1 METKI
6 RSRAIFILIVVV
18 ACILGIVAFPKNVQ
32 ELKDN
37 VHNRIHMGLDLKGG
51 TNLVLQV
58 QVEDAVNI
66 TSGETLE
73 RLKDELKA
81 KNLPYAD
88 IQPDDDKTQNP
99 PIHRILIKG
108 IPQERSADLQALA
121 SNQFSDWDLVR
132 VPGDDTARLLV
143 LKASSAATIRN
154 QALMQAMDTIR
165 RRVDALGVVEPT
177 IAEYGQGDFEL
188 VVQLPGVDDPSRVK
202 DIMQSTALLELKLV
216 QDGPYSSREAALAAH
231 GGVLPPDTELVPGTE
246 SGNEAWYVLNRIAAV
261 TGRDLTGA
269 EPSHDSAGR
278 PNVAF
283 HLNREGAERFG
294 RVTGANIGKLLAV
307 VLDNRIFTAPVIH
320 GQITDSGVIEGG
332 NFTPQS
338 ANDLALVLRSGAL
351 PASIKYLSEETVGP
365 SLGADSIRHGVIAS
379 IVGLLA
385 VMGFMLVYYRGSGV
399 NANVALALN
408 LLILIAALVD
418 LKLFAILALGVLAA
432 WVFSPLVGGIIAAV
446 GLLVTFAVGAP
457 SPGTFTLPGIAGV
470 ILTVGM
476 GVDSNVLIFERIRE
490 ELRLGKAVGAAVAA
504 GFEQA
509 FRTIIDTH
517 VTTVVSAAI
526 LFAFGTGPIRGF
538 AVTLTIGLIANLFTS
553 VFASRVIFDYIL
565 SRREKGAALSI

>member
-1 METKI
+1 
-6 RSRAIFILIVVV
+6 
-18 ACILGIVAFPKNVQ
+18 VQ
-32 ELKDN
+32 ELKEN
-37 VHNRIHMGLDLKGG
+37 LHTRIHLGLDLSGG

-66 TSGETLE
+66 TSGEVLE

-81 KNLPYAD
+81 KNIPYAD
-88 IQPDDDKTQNP
+88 IQSDDDKTQNP

-108 IPQERSADLQALA
+108 VPQERSGDLQALA
-121 SNQFSDWDLVR
+121 SDQLSDWDLVR
-132 VPGDDTARLLV
+132 VPGDDASRLLV
-143 LKASSAATIRN
+143 LKTSAAIGIRN

-165 RRVDALGVVEPT
+165 RRIDALGVVEPT

-216 QDGPYSSREAALAAH
+216 QDGPYPTREAALGAH
-231 GGVLPPDTELVPGTE
+231 GGVMPPDTELVPGTDDQTH
-246 SGNEAWYVLNRIAAV
+246 NEVWYVVNRIAAV
-261 TGRDLTGA
+261 TGRDLSGA
-269 EPSHDSAGR
+269 DPSHDQAGR
-278 PNVAF
+278 ASVNF
-283 HLNREGAERFG
+283 TLNRDGAERFG
-294 RVTGANIGKLLAV
+294 RVTGANINKLLAI
-307 VLDNRIFTAPVIH
+307 VLDNRVYSAPVIH
-320 GQITDSGVIEGG
+320 GQITDRGEITG
-332 NFTPQS
+332 NFTPQQ

-351 PASIKYLSEETVGP
+351 PAAIKYLSEETVGP
-365 SLGADSIRHGVIAS
+365 SLGADSIRHGVVAS
-379 IVGLLA
+379 VVGLLA
-385 VMGFMLVYYRGSGV
+385 VMGFMLVYYRGAGI

-408 LLILIAALVD
+408 LLILVAAMGYIG
-418 LKLFAILALGVLAA
+418 AVL
-432 WVFSPLVGGIIAAV
+432 
-446 GLLVTFAVGAP
+446 
-457 SPGTFTLPGIAGV
+457 TLPGIAGV

-526 LFAFGTGPIRGF
+526 LFAFGTGPIKGF

-553 VFASRVIFDYIL
+553 VFVSRVIFDFEL
-565 SRREKGAALSI
+565 TRRQKGAELSI